1 MNATQEPWVEIV
13 RRKVAHMRYGSVQ
26 VIVHDGRVT
35 QVDATE
41 KTRLPNEL
49 SSDRHEPEANF
60 HGSSHRNSGAGA

>member
-1 MNATQEPWVEIV
+1 MNATQESWVEIV

-35 QVDATE
+35 QVEATE
-41 KTRLPNEL
+41 KTRLSNEL
-49 SSDRHEPEANF
+49 SSDRHEPEANI